1 VEIPPFVVKHLKES
15 LAVQAERR
23 LASVAWDGDY
33 VFDRGG
39 GIPLSI
45 ESVSRRFGQLVEGIG
60 LGDVRFHDLRHAF
73 ATRLLEANVN
83 PKEVSAALG
92 HASVSITL
100 DVYSHILPSISR
112 RAADAIEEVLGG

>member
-1 VEIPPFVVKHLKES
+1 MPGGCSPQLV
-15 LAVQAERR
+15 R
-23 LASVAWDGDY
+23 Y
-33 VFDRGG
+33 FDRGG

-45 ESVSRRFGQLVEGIG
+45 ESVSRRFGQLVEAIG

-112 RAADAIEEVLGG
+112 RAADAIEGVLGG